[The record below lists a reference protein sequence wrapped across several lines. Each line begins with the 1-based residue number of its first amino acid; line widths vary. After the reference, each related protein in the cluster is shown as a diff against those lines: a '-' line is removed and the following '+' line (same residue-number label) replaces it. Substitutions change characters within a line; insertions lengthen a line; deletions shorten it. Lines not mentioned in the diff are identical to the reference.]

1 VISYLTHPHLQWRDR
16 SRVTRDSLFFRF
28 LADTKGLCLFQD
40 LGSKSYFSESDQD
53 ILFGRP
59 GSAGLY
65 STWSLVM
72 IALVGKSKRKVKSS
86 KKAKKKAP
94 KKAKKVSKKALKKKV
109 SKPARAKASKSK
121 KVAAETSLPPE
132 SNSAEK
138 MASKQRDISV
148 SEFFLKNRHLLG
160 FDNPKKALL
169 TTIKEAVDNS
179 LDACEEA
186 GILPDLYVE
195 VKQIQDDRFIVIV
208 ADNGPGVVK
217 EQVPK
222 IFGKLLYGSKFHSMK
237 QSRGQQG
244 IGISA
249 AGMYG
254 QLTTGT
260 STKITSRTSSR
271 KPAHYFEIHIDTNKN
286 VPTILKDEVVK
297 WKRPH
302 GTKVEIEL
310 EAKYQKGR
318 SSIDNYIRQTVVAN
332 PHISL
337 TYINPLGEKEVFKAA
352 TKKLPIE
359 PKEIQPHPHG
369 VELGILMKML
379 KSTGSKKVKGF
390 LSNDFARVSPQVAGK
405 ICEAAGISPEAWP
418 ASIAHREAD
427 ALYRAINKTKL
438 MNPPTNCL
446 SPIGEAEI
454 LRGLKK
460 NVNADFYSAVT
471 RAPSV
476 YRGNP
481 FQIEVA
487 VAYGGDLPKEELVD
501 LMRFANRVPLL
512 YQQGACAI
520 SKGVMQTGWK
530 NYGVDQSRGA
540 LPSGP
545 IAIVVH
551 MASVWV
557 PFTSE
562 SKEAIANYDAISKE
576 IRLALQECGRK
587 LDAFIRKGRREAEAK
602 RKKDYIRS
610 YLPHIGIGLREI
622 LKFKEKDEKKVL
634 HLLTNILE
642 KSRS

>member
-1 VISYLTHPHLQWRDR
+1 MEDGFGVKKAST
-16 SRVTRDSLFFRF
+16 
-28 LADTKGLCLFQD
+28 TKAKL
-40 LGSKSYFSESDQD
+40 K
-53 ILFGRP
+53 
-59 GSAGLY
+59 AK
-65 STWSLVM
+65 
-72 IALVGKSKRKVKSS
+72 A
-86 KKAKKKAP
+86 KAKKKLAKRKSASP
-94 KKAKKVSKKALKKKV
+94 KKAKSAKSEKAAPEKVI
-109 SKPARAKASKSK
+109 PE
-121 KVAAETSLPPE
+121 ETPLIE
-132 SNSAEK
+132 SSHAEK
-138 MASKQRDISV
+138 MAGKQREISV

-179 LDACEEA
+179 LDACEE
-186 GILPDLYVE
+186 GNILPDLYVE
-195 VKQIQDDRFIVIV
+195 VKQLEEDRFIVIIE
-208 ADNGPGVVK
+208 DNGPGVVR
-217 EQVPK
+217 EQIPK

-254 QLTTGT
+254 QLTTGS
-260 STKITSRTSSR
+260 STKITSRTSPK

-286 VPTILKDEVVK
+286 VPTILKDEIVE
-297 WKRPH
+297 WKKNH

-332 PHISL
+332 PHMTL
-337 TYINPLGEKEVFKAA
+337 TYINPVGEKEIYKAA
-352 TKKLPIE
+352 TNKLPAE
-359 PKEIQPHPHG
+359 PREIKPHPHG

-379 KSTGSKKVKGF
+379 KSTKSRKVKAF
-390 LSNDFARVSPQVAGK
+390 LSTDFARVSSQVAAK
-405 ICEAAGISPEAWP
+405 ICTAAGISEIAWP
-418 ASIAHREAD
+418 SSIAHREAD
-427 ALYRAINKTKL
+427 NLYRAINKTKL

-446 SPIGEAEI
+446 SPIGEGEL
-454 LRGLKK
+454 LRGIKK
-460 NVNADFYSAVT
+460 NINAEFYTATT
-471 RAPSV
+471 RTPAV

-487 VAYGGDLPKEELVD
+487 LAYGGDLPKEELAD
-501 LMRFANRVPLL
+501 IMRFANRVPLL
-512 YQQGACAI
+512 YQQSACAI
-520 SKGVMQTGWK
+520 SKSIIQTSWK

-540 LPSGP
+540 IPSGP
-545 IAIVVH
+545 LVIAVH

-562 SKEAIANYDAISKE
+562 SKEAIASYEEIMKE
-576 IRLALQECGRK
+576 IKLALQECGRK
-587 LDAFIRKGRREAEAK
+587 LDGFIRRGRREAEAK

-622 LKFKEKDEKKVL
+622 LTLKQKDEKKVL
-634 HLLTNILE
+634 HLLTDILE